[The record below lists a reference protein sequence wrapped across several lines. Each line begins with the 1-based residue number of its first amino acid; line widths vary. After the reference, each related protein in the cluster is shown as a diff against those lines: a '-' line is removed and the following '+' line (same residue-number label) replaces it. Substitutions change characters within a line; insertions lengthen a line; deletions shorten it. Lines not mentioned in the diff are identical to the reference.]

1 MVAVAAAAEA
11 MVGVKVKDR
20 DKAKD
25 KDRVEAM
32 GIANMAAMSRG
43 PSRESIQDLLIGRP
57 REQTTRRRFTG
68 IRPRRRILR

>member
-11 MVGVKVKDR
+11 MVGVKV
-20 DKAKD
+20 